1 MMAWVLIVQL
11 AFGGQM
17 SLPYADAKACMADA
31 KLLDKDRAHIH
42 WVECR
47 PMETRAKWGK

>member
-1 MMAWVLIVQL
+1 MTTWVLVVQL

-17 SLPYADAKACMADA
+17 SLPYQDAKTCMADA
-31 KLLDKDRAHIH
+31 KLLDRDRTNIQ

-47 PMETRAKWGK
+47 PLETHAKWGK